1 MKCGTIARATTWTS
15 GINTLYRS
23 LAVAVVQISR
33 IQVRRGQ
40 KNQGSGIPQLAGGE
54 FGWAVDSR
62 ELYIGNGSVA
72 EGAPAVGNTKLITQ
86 HDDLFSLAD
95 TYTYL
100 AGETVQ
106 TGGTPTSP
114 IKRTLQAALDEV
126 VSIRSFGAFGDGTD
140 QTVAIQRAI
149 DQLYINSSTKGTEQ
163 SRVKLHFPAGVYTI
177 TSTIFV
183 PAFASLI
190 GEGSDKTKFSITNNV
205 IAFQTVND
213 SSSPGTYADDS
224 SSTSLNQARK
234 LHLEGFTIA
243 TTSTTLPAL
252 VLQSCK
258 MSNLAD
264 IKFTGPWTTGTT
276 ITNTN
281 AAIKL
286 GSLSSIVGTQQNKF
300 DHIMIDGF
308 SVGLYSDDDVYN
320 NHFHCSYWDNC
331 GYGVMFGENSVIG
344 SQGQVTGPCKNKISN
359 SQFKDIDREAIKIKN
374 GKDNFSIAN
383 NFESVGNVGGTEGNA
398 QYSVIDF
405 ENPGNTSSE
414 DTFTR
419 TAELSYNQ
427 TYISAFP
434 YVSEIKG
441 YVNATLGGFHSLEVS
456 ETSSYTYFFRLPG
469 DYTRTYEVDY
479 FYNSSLVN
487 AQRSG
492 KMTIQLDATTNTL
505 NFNDEYDYQGD
516 ASYESSL
523 QFQTQMVNTDG
534 QISVDTIIVS
544 VLNSIVNDSG
554 RFTFKIKVIG

>member
-1 MKCGTIARATTWTS
+1 M
-15 GINTLYRS
+15 
-23 LAVAVVQISR
+23 AVVQISR

-86 HDDLFSLAD
+86 HDDLFTLAN

-106 TGGTPTSP
+106 TGVTPTSP

-126 VSIRSFGAFGDGTD
+126 VSIRSFGAEGDGTD

-149 DQLYINSSTKGTEQ
+149 DQLYINSSTKGTEK
-163 SRVKLHFPAGVYTI
+163 SRVKLHFPAGIYTT
-177 TSTIFV
+177 TSTIYIPPYATLV
-183 PAFASLI
+183 
-190 GEGSDKTKFSITNNV
+190 GEGSDKTKFNVSNNV
-205 IAFQTVND
+205 IAFQTIND
-213 SSSPGTYADDS
+213 SSTPGTYADDS

-258 MSNLAD
+258 MSNIAD
-264 IKFTGPWTTGTT
+264 VKFTGPWTTGSNIVT
-276 ITNTN
+276 TN

-300 DHIMIDGF
+300 DHVMIDGF
-308 SVGLYSDDDVYN
+308 SVGLYSDDDAYN

-359 SQFKDIDREAIKIKN
+359 CQFSGIDREAIKIKN
-374 GKDNFSIAN
+374 GKDNFSLAN
-383 NFESVGNVGGTEGNA
+383 NFQGVGNVGGTEGNA

-405 ENPGNTSSE
+405 EKPGNTSSE
-414 DTFTR
+414 DTFAR
-419 TAELSYNQ
+419 TADLSYNQ
-427 TYISAFP
+427 TYISAYP

-479 FYNSSLVN
+479 FYNSDRVN

-492 KMTIQLDATTNTL
+492 KMTFQLDATTNTL
-505 NFNDEYDYQGD
+505 NFSDEYDYQGD
-516 ASYESSL
+516 ANYESSL
-523 QFQTQMVNTDG
+523 QFQAQMVNTDG

-544 VLNSIVNDSG
+544 VLNSVVNDAG